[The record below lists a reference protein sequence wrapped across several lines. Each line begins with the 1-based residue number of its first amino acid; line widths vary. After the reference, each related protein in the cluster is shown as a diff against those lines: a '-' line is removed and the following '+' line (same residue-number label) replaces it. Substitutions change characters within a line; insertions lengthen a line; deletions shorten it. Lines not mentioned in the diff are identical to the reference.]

1 MGGDPIFLV
10 PQATNKMPLY
20 QNPDKNA
27 RLDVIKRRDEKLK
40 DAMDQ
45 MEDQRRQYH
54 YAARQLI
61 SYEKDLKEKTAAY
74 SDSPDYKE
82 WAKTMEQRIEY
93 WRGRIS
99 MEWNILIAKEQD
111 AILARQEKQIFDNYC
126 AFHDFA
132 YMARVSQE
140 EVDVISIAAPDDMG
154 NGKTREACADYW
166 SEQAKKMRVAYWH
179 LKPTDY

>member
-1 MGGDPIFLV
+1 
-10 PQATNKMPLY
+10 MPLY

-27 RLDVIKRRDEKLK
+27 RIDVVARREQKLK

-54 YAARQLI
+54 YAARELI
-61 SYEKDLKEKTAAY
+61 SYEADLKEKTAAY
-74 SDSPDYKE
+74 SDSTDYKE
-82 WAKTMEQRIEY
+82 WAKTMEQRIEE
-93 WRGRIS
+93 WRGRINI
-99 MEWNILIAKEQD
+99 EWNILTAKEQD

-132 YMARVSQE
+132 FMARVSQE
-140 EVDVISIAAPDDMG
+140 EVDLISIAAPEDMSNG
-154 NGKTREACADYW
+154 NAREVCADYW
-166 SEQAKKMRVAYWH
+166 CEQAKKMRAAYWC